1 MPQTVIYLDGK
12 FYNKDEAKVSVYDHG
27 LLYGDGI
34 FEGIRIY
41 NGRIFKLE
49 EHIDRLYDSAKAI
62 LLDIGMDREEMV
74 KIHVETARKS
84 GYQNAYIRT
93 VITRGVG
100 NLGIDPR
107 KSEKPSIII
116 ICDEIALYPAE
127 KYEKGLKVVTVA
139 TQRNGVNMFNASVK
153 SLNYL
158 NNIMGKIEAN
168 LAGAGEGIMLNS
180 VGYVTEAT
188 ADNVFILKNNVI
200 ITPPKYLGILA
211 GITRNTIINLAREQ
225 GYEVKEDVL
234 TRYDLFVA
242 DECFL
247 TGSGAEVIPVVEID
261 GRVIGD
267 GTPGSVTKKLNA
279 TYRDFV
285 ANHGTKLY

>member
-1 MPQTVIYLDGK
+1 MPQTVIYIDGQ
-12 FYNKDEAKVSVYDHG
+12 FYNKNEAKISVYDHG

-41 NGRIFKLE
+41 NNRIFKLE

-62 LLDIGMDREEMV
+62 LLDIGISKAEMID
-74 KIHVETARKS
+74 IHIATARKS

-93 VITRGVG
+93 LITRGVG
-100 NLGIDPR
+100 NLGIDPN
-107 KSEKPSIII
+107 KSEKPSIIV
-116 ICDEIALYPAE
+116 ICDEIALYPPE
-127 KYEKGLKVVTVA
+127 KYTKGLEVITVA

-188 ADNVFILKNNVI
+188 ADNVFILRNNVI
-200 ITPPKYLGILA
+200 ITPPKHLGILA
-211 GITRNTIINLAREQ
+211 GITRQTIIDLAREH
-225 GYEVKEDVL
+225 GYQVKEEVI

-247 TGSGAEVIPVVEID
+247 TGSGAEVISVVKID

-267 GTPGSVTKKLNA
+267 GTPGPVTNKLNQI
-279 TYRDFV
+279 YREYV
-285 ANHGTKLY
+285 ANNGTEL

>member
-1 MPQTVIYLDGK
+1 MPQTVVYIDGQ
-12 FYNKDEAKVSVYDHG
+12 FFDKDQAKVSVYDHG

-41 NGRIFKLE
+41 NKRIFKLE
-49 EHIDRLYDSAKAI
+49 EHINRLYDSAKAI
-62 LLDIGMDREEMV
+62 LLDIPIDKAEMTRL
-74 KIHVETARKS
+74 HLETARRA
-84 GYQNAYIRT
+84 GYENAYIRT

-107 KSEKPSIII
+107 KSPRCSVII

-127 KYEKGLKVVTVA
+127 KYSVGLNVVTVA

-168 LAGAGEGIMLNS
+168 LAGAGEGIMLNAM
-180 VGYVTEAT
+180 GYVTEAT
-188 ADNVFILKNNVI
+188 ADNVFIIKNGVI
-200 ITPPKYLGILA
+200 LTPPKHLGILA
-211 GITRNTIINLAREQ
+211 GITRQTIIDIARAH
-225 GYEVKEDVL
+225 GYIVEEKVF
-234 TRYDLFVA
+234 TRYDMFVA

-247 TGSGAEVIPVVEID
+247 TGSGAEVIPVVKVD
-261 GRVIGD
+261 GRVIGNEK
-267 GTPGSVTKKLNA
+267 PGQITMELNKA
-279 TYRDFV
+279 YREYV
-285 ANHGTKLY
+285 SNHGSEI

>member
-1 MPQTVIYLDGK
+1 MAQTVVYIDGQ
-12 FYNKDEAKVSVYDHG
+12 FYNKEDAKVSVYDHG

-49 EHIDRLYDSAKAI
+49 EHIKRLYDSAKAI
-62 LLDIGMDREEMV
+62 LLDIGVSKQKMYDL
-74 KIHVETARKS
+74 HVETAKKS
-84 GYQNAYIRT
+84 GYKDAYIRT
-93 VITRGVG
+93 VITRGIG
-100 NLGIDPR
+100 TLGIDPN
-107 KSEKPSIII
+107 KSEKASVII

-127 KYEKGLKVVTVA
+127 RYTTGLEVVTVA

-188 ADNVFILKNNVI
+188 ADNVFIIRDGVL

-211 GITRNTIINLAREQ
+211 GITRQTIIDLAQEH
-225 GYEVKEDVL
+225 GYTVKEDVI
-234 TRYDLFVA
+234 TRYDLYVA

-247 TGSGAEVIPVVEID
+247 TGSGAEVISVVKVD
-261 GRVIGD
+261 GRAIGD
-267 GTPGSVTKKLNA
+267 GKPGEITNKLNKI
-279 TYRDFV
+279 YREYV
-285 ANHGTKLY
+285 ANHGTLI